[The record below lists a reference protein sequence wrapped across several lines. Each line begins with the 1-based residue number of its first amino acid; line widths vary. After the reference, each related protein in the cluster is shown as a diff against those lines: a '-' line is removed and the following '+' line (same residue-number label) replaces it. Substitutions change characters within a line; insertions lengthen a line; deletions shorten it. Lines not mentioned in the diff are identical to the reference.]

1 MAEMIKISK
10 TDSIVTAWPE
20 VASGPGWAN
29 TLIWVLIKDRRDG
42 VLRMESI
49 QGDEMSYD
57 ERLLFPVATGC
68 TASFVAAVKR
78 GFDKK

>member
-1 MAEMIKISK
+1 MKLSK

-49 QGDEMSYD
+49 QGDEMSHD
-57 ERLLFPVATGC
+57 EVILLPSTLGC
-68 TASFVAAVKR
+68 VSSLVIAVKNR
-78 GFDKK
+78 FDKK